1 MIRTEELSINGKV
14 FVKTWSDE
22 GKMIERDGVCY
33 EEAIDPAEFD
43 RSYTESEQDIE
54 VSAEEALAMLREV
67 LA

>member
-1 MIRTEELSINGKV
+1 MIRTEELTINGKA

-22 GKMIERDGVCY
+22 GKMIERGGVCY
-33 EEAIDPAEFD
+33 EEAIDPAEFN